1 MSFSTESVP
10 LRSPESPVH
19 GEGVGRRPT
28 AAGADDTTYVVI
40 LRALTR
46 SDGRVSMAKKSLR
59 VLSTCSVREPAENHA
74 ALDGQPYRLS

>member
-10 LRSPESPVH
+10 LRSRESPVH

-46 SDGRVSMAKKSLR
+46 SDGRMSM
-59 VLSTCSVREPAENHA
+59 PN
-74 ALDGQPYRLS
+74 